1 MRKFEQLNNVA
12 VRLYEV
18 TGEKDENGENKISL
32 LQEYQSKY
40 SSWGT
45 IDAVGESFSDYAEN
59 LGVAHKIE
67 YIFVRDEF
75 YG

>member
-45 IDAVGESFSDYAEN
+45 IDAVGESFSDSAEN